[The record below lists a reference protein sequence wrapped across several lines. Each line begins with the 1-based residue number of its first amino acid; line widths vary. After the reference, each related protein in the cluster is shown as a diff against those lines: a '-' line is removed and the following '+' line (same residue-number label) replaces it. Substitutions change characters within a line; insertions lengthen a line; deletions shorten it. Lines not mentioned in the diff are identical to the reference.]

1 MDFKKSRRN
10 RKLDSWII
18 IVLLSSLAL
27 SLNFTI
33 SKVNSNIDLTPDK
46 KFILS
51 RETLALLNK
60 MEDSIDIV
68 ITIKNNNDL
77 PKIVQKLL
85 SDLDILLLK
94 FKQES
99 TKHPINIYRLNLD
112 SPKNITG
119 SLLGYNISNENAIT
133 LYSPR
138 GTQKTIFRFEDKQ
151 SANPYDLT
159 QTFKSRDSHARQAIW
174 QSELYEDWTETGR
187 GVLEPNFF
195 RGEQVLVEAIL
206 EVAGP
211 KEEKKV
217 VYFTRGHGEASPTDF
232 DSESGFSEFR
242 RIFEESNL
250 NVTTLDL
257 SLVDT
262 VPKNAK
268 MIVIAHPKG
277 IFLDKE
283 VANLRNFVLNENGS
297 VLLCIDPVSEISVID
312 RPVFGLRNVLKEWG
326 IRCHDMLVYDSNTQ
340 NYDYFSGA
348 YYISTYPTSRPHQI
362 IKPLM
367 EQEFRIFGSRCRPVE
382 SIQNKES
389 IFQSSELLYSSR
401 DSWALSGWPNRKNPP
416 QKNNLLDIDG
426 PIPVVAISETKFKT
440 KKSKIAVVG
449 CSTIF
454 SNQNLKRNSG
464 NKYLGRNIVRWINE
478 NSAFLD
484 IPPTKI
490 NQYTLSMTDK
500 DFKKM
505 TYLSILVP
513 AFVVALG
520 FFVSWLRKEL

>member
-10 RKLDSWII
+10 RKLDSWIT

-27 SLNFTI
+27 SLNFII

-77 PKIVQKLL
+77 PKIVQKML

-112 SPKNITG
+112 SPKKITG

-187 GVLEPNFF
+187 GVLEPTFF

-232 DSESGFSEFR
+232 DSES
-242 RIFEESNL
+242 
-250 NVTTLDL
+250 
-257 SLVDT
+257 
-262 VPKNAK
+262 
-268 MIVIAHPKG
+268 
-277 IFLDKE
+277 
-283 VANLRNFVLNENGS
+283 
-297 VLLCIDPVSEISVID
+297 
-312 RPVFGLRNVLKEWG
+312 
-326 IRCHDMLVYDSNTQ
+326 
-340 NYDYFSGA
+340 
-348 YYISTYPTSRPHQI
+348 
-362 IKPLM
+362 
-367 EQEFRIFGSRCRPVE
+367 
-382 SIQNKES
+382 
-389 IFQSSELLYSSR
+389 
-401 DSWALSGWPNRKNPP
+401 
-416 QKNNLLDIDG
+416 
-426 PIPVVAISETKFKT
+426 
-440 KKSKIAVVG
+440 
-449 CSTIF
+449 
-454 SNQNLKRNSG
+454 
-464 NKYLGRNIVRWINE
+464 
-478 NSAFLD
+478 
-484 IPPTKI
+484 
-490 NQYTLSMTDK
+490 
-500 DFKKM
+500 
-505 TYLSILVP
+505 
-513 AFVVALG
+513 
-520 FFVSWLRKEL
+520 